1 MGAAR
6 YESNWFVNAA
16 MGHEYAETAFA
27 LKAACERAGATE
39 AEMRKV
45 RPPAAAAAAG
55 SLLVD
60 SVGPGGSPVLAAGS
74 EHRR

>member
-1 MGAAR
+1 
-6 YESNWFVNAA
+6 

-45 RPPAAAAAAG
+45 RRPPPAATAAAG